1 MSNQDELTK
10 AWQELSSDSDSEKL
24 HLNAGQPSKLPIE
37 TLRRNLKIKLGF
49 TLGISLIWVGFILFY
64 PETEVKFLFGL
75 LLLAYAI
82 GSALLIRELRIFR
95 TAPFSDEDLLSFLE
109 RSTERIK
116 NALKTEENL
125 ALAVYPISATAGFMV
140 GFAIQ
145 EPLELIF
152 EDRRVLYILFACIVI
167 ITPTSHLLTKWLNK
181 LAFGKHIKQQES
193 IIQSLK
199 SD

>member
-75 LLLAYAI
+75 LLLAYTI

-95 TAPFSDEDLLSFLE
+95 TAPFSDEDLRKIDKSAEKAGLKKMSVFAAKNSPENIARYADLTFRRDALLGLE
-109 RSTERIK
+109 R
-116 NALKTEENL
+116 
-125 ALAVYPISATAGFMV
+125 Y
-140 GFAIQ
+140 
-145 EPLELIF
+145 
-152 EDRRVLYILFACIVI
+152 
-167 ITPTSHLLTKWLNK
+167 K
-181 LAFGKHIKQQES
+181 L
-193 IIQSLK
+193 
-199 SD
+199 